1 MTTTEQNRRYIKFDL
16 MIRDRFIG
24 TIKVPTYMA
33 DGLDEGWQFIFSEE
47 TLCNYIVKKFPT
59 LKNNPFNICF

>member
-33 DGLDEGWQFIFSEE
+33 DGLDEGGAIYILRRN
-47 TLCNYIVKKFPT
+47 TLQLYCQEVPNA
-59 LKNNPFNICF
+59 